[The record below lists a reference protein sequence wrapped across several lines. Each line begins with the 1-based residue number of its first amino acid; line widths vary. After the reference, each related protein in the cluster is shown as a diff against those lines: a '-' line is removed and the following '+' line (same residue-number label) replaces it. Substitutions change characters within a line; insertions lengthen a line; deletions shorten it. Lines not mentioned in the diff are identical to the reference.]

1 MLRIVLM
8 LCHPLLVRRY
18 RLGCKY
24 AIAGIVS
31 EVLHLH
37 LELATGVMAW
47 LAEFWHQHNE
57 FLLWLL
63 PMRRKSLKAGGGL

>member
-1 MLRIVLM
+1 
-8 LCHPLLVRRY
+8 
-18 RLGCKY
+18 
-24 AIAGIVS
+24 
-31 EVLHLH
+31 
-37 LELATGVMAW
+37 MAW